1 MVCLNALTSRT
12 IGSIWTNIFVLDSLF
27 IEEDYII
34 GYFIKLIVSL
44 YPIRFCVVLS
54 LYEFWEILVYSSP

>member
-12 IGSIWTNIFVLDSLF
+12 IGSIFVLDSLF